1 MICKFCGKELTDD
14 ARVCGE
20 CGTPVASADT
30 DSEAETKAEEKIEEK
45 AEETAEKVSDDP
57 EDVVDEKD
65 GNTDAE
71 ENGEND
77 EDGEKEKGGTFKT
90 MVSNSL
96 KILRGFFSRYT
107 FPIVSA
113 ASKSKTP
120 EGLLFTGICALLF
133 AFALPMNLSQYD
145 ALSDSAMLD
154 FNVFGLFGMSL
165 LSAVA
170 VIYVLI
176 AALFLLLNVILKKKV
191 SIVNVLNAVGVSSIP
206 MSCAFLVN
214 MLLGF
219 WTPAALIALAAAAMI
234 SFALLRHG
242 FLCLSG
248 GKDNDDF
255 FSFVIALTLT
265 FCVFLLFM
273 YLTYTACVSVVIL
286 SKDLFPV

>member
-1 MICKFCGKELTDD
+1 MICNYCGKELPEN
-14 ARVCGE
+14 ARICCE
-20 CGTPVASADT
+20 CGTPVISAGD
-30 DSEAETKAEEKIEEK
+30 EAENGIKAETDAGNCAPDSAE
-45 AEETAEKVSDDP
+45 AAADGNDGSTDTEET
-57 EDVVDEKD
+57 
-65 GNTDAE
+65 GN
-71 ENGEND
+71 
-77 EDGEKEKGGTFKT
+77 EDGEAEAAPAGTRTGNGTFGI
-90 MVSNSL
+90 MISNSL

-120 EGLLFTGICALLF
+120 EGLLFTGLCALLF
-133 AFALPMNLSQYD
+133 AFALPINLSQYD
-145 ALSDSAMLD
+145 ALSDCAMLN
-154 FNVFGLFGMSL
+154 FNVFGLFGMGL
-165 LSAVA
+165 LSAAA

-191 SIVNVLNAVGVSSIP
+191 GIVNVLNAVGVSSIP

-214 MLLGF
+214 MFLGF

-248 GKDNDDF
+248 GKGSDDF
-255 FSFVIALTLT
+255 FPFVIALTLT

-273 YLTYTACVSVVIL
+273 YLTYTACVSAVIL
-286 SKDLFPV
+286 SRDLFPV